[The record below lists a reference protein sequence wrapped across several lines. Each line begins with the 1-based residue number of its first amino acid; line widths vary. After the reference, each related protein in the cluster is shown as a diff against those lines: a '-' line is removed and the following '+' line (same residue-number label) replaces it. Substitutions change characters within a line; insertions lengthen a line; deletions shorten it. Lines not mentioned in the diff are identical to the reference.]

1 MRSSSVRIKVML
13 QFVCNSNQ
21 THLHQGNYA
30 DLYRAI
36 GMMVYMSHVLKHVV
50 LVHARIVYKVQLA
63 DIARQIPSTTTA
75 KELER
80 SRSS

>member
-1 MRSSSVRIKVML
+1 MRSSSVRIKVLL

-36 GMMVYMSHVLKHVV
+36 GIYESRVEARGAGSR
-50 LVHARIVYKVQLA
+50 ARIVYKVQLA